1 MGNLKE
7 GFRFSPTDAEAVTF
21 LLRFIAGKFMND
33 SGFITTHV
41 DTYGKQ
47 EPWDIYSH
55 GVACSNDDEDNDC
68 SQYRFFITKL
78 KKKSESRYSRDVGNK
93 GSWKQQDKS
102 KSVRRKG
109 GPVIGYK
116 KSMSYMNK
124 GYNKKN
130 GDWLMK
136 EYTLPEY
143 LLDKFDKDCRDYV
156 LCSIKKRTRSK
167 TQTKEKLKLVNIVP
181 EESTNLEDQSSATV
195 GSTSF
200 TEELQGRGVDA
211 GGYLPQLELQN
222 EMHEGTSIFVETLPA
237 PFTFEPTSMLD
248 FDYQYLPADFDFLRS
263 ITA

>member
-1 MGNLKE
+1 MENLQE

-21 LLRFIAGKFMND
+21 LLRFIAGKFMDD

-41 DTYGKQ
+41 DTYSKQ

-55 GVACSNDDEDNDC
+55 GVPCCNDDDHNDC
-68 SQYRFFITKL
+68 TQYRFFITKL

-102 KSVRRKG
+102 KPVRKKG

-124 GYNKKN
+124 GYKKEN

-136 EYTLPEY
+136 EYTLSEY

-156 LCSIKKRTRSK
+156 LCSVKKRTRS
-167 TQTKEKLKLVNIVP
+167 KEKLKLVNIVP
-181 EESTNLEDQSSATV
+181 EEELEDQSSAE
-195 GSTSF
+195 STSF
-200 TEELQGRGVDA
+200 TEGLQGVGCLNSL
-211 GGYLPQLELQN
+211 GFL
-222 EMHEGTSIFVETLPA
+222 F
-237 PFTFEPTSMLD
+237 SMM
-248 FDYQYLPADFDFLRS
+248 FGQYLLIFYFIHPFMH
-263 ITA
+263 

>member
-1 MGNLKE
+1 MENLQE

-41 DTYGKQ
+41 DTYSKQ

-55 GVACSNDDEDNDC
+55 GVPCCNDDDDNDFT
-68 SQYRFFITKL
+68 QYRFFITKL
-78 KKKSESRYSRDVGNK
+78 KKKSKSRYSRDVGNK

-102 KSVRRKG
+102 KPVRKNG

-116 KSMSYMNK
+116 KSMTYMNK

-136 EYTLPEY
+136 EYTLSEY
-143 LLDKFDKDCRDYV
+143 LLDKFDKDCRDFV
-156 LCSIKKRTRSK
+156 LCSIKKRAR
-167 TQTKEKLKLVNIVP
+167 TKEKLKLVNIVP
-181 EESTNLEDQSSATV
+181 EECTNLEDQSLATV
-195 GSTSF
+195 ESTSF
-200 TEELQGRGVDA
+200 TEGLQGGVVDA
-211 GGYLPQLELQN
+211 GEYVPLLELQN
-222 EMHEGTSIFVETLPA
+222 DMHEGTSIFVEPLPA
-237 PFTFEPTSMLD
+237 PYTFEAMSMLD
-248 FDYQYLPADFDFLRS
+248 FDYQYLPADFDCLRS